1 VFDFL
6 CFNSGNSR
14 NESKDDCVGVHED
27 MAATTIIDLIDGCTI
42 PCIEDVGAS
51 SMEKPLYLSRGHEME
66 SHFCRN
72 DNLEVS
78 PLHIC

>member
-1 VFDFL
+1 
-6 CFNSGNSR
+6 
-14 NESKDDCVGVHED
+14 